1 MSKYE
6 DLLMEYEDKL
16 LIEERNMKNEGLY
29 GDNVAWINKNLPS
42 RRKTCILA
50 EEIGHYETSVGDILD
65 QHSLDSAKQERAARG
80 WAFNKLIPLDD
91 IKDAYRKGYREY
103 YEMAEFLDIDEEF
116 LRDSVAYYESKYGDL
131 WQEEKE
137 ARLIDALMRGRT
149 TG

>member
-91 IKDAYRKGYREY
+91 IKAVSYTHLIPPREPA
-103 YEMAEFLDIDEEF
+103 MI
-116 LRDSVAYYESKYGDL
+116 VAPSKIFEVL
-131 WQEEKE
+131 S
-137 ARLIDALMRGRT
+137 
-149 TG
+149 